1 MTSDSD
7 ASPPAIA
14 RSNHGRY
21 GFLTPATE
29 PASTWVVGVG
39 VGAVAVVVIFGL
51 LVARITAFTVGEM
64 HLSAVLNAWH
74 TGGIGAIASGVY
86 AVFSPAPAIVIT
98 ILVAAAILLRS
109 RDLRLA
115 ITFGI
120 VIAATWIP
128 SALVKALVARPRP
141 DAAMLPHPFAV
152 QPSDASYPSGHMV
165 FVTALVVTLI
175 LLTRGHRLRP
185 LVTVLGMA
193 LVALVGISLVI
204 DGVHFTSDALA
215 SILWSIGVAPF
226 ALEAWNRYVLPRSY
240 RGDRAARPS
249 SLG

>member
-1 MTSDSD
+1 VTSGTDD
-7 ASPPAIA
+7 SPPALLA
-14 RSNHGRY
+14 SNRGQHA
-21 GFLTPATE
+21 FLTPVAE
-29 PASTWVVGVG
+29 PTATWVIG
-39 VGAVAVVVIFGL
+39 VGAVAVVAVFGF
-51 LVARITAFTVGEM
+51 LVARTSSFTADEI

-74 TGGIGAIASGVY
+74 TGAIGAIASGVY
-86 AVFSPAPAIVIT
+86 AVFSPVPAIVIT

-128 SALVKALVARPRP
+128 SALVKAAVARPRP

-152 QPSDASYPSGHMV
+152 QPADASYPSGHLV

-185 LVTVLGMA
+185 LVTVLGVA
-193 LVALVGISLVI
+193 LVALVGASLVI
-204 DGVHFTSDALA
+204 DGVHYASDALA

-226 ALEAWNRYVLPRSY
+226 ILEAWNRFVLPRSY